1 MRPGRRQGQSL
12 RGPTGRLAAVRA
24 RSARAIAVAAAGALL
39 LAAPAGAARPPVL
52 DALNAQR
59 AANGLPAGLT
69 ENPQWSANCDLHE
82 RYMSLN
88 SYFGHDED
96 PAKPGYTA
104 GGAEAGRS
112 SVLTTG
118 GWPSAARN
126 PFEDAP
132 IHLMQLLA
140 PALSVTGFSQTG
152 GCVYTWPGYQRP
164 VPAATQYFSYPGPGA
179 SGWPARQ
186 VTAEFPFTPAELL
199 GLKNPTGPHVYLFT
213 FGPERPKLA
222 GATLRGPG
230 GAAVPVRFLPSVSGG
245 RADGYL
251 PPGGIVIPASPLAAA
266 SDYVL
271 AATWSAGGGASHVQT
286 VRFRTAG
293 AAKPVRVPR
302 IRSGFAT
309 AGRRAT
315 LRIVTPTGAAGRRI
329 AVRIVLRG
337 PAGTVRRTRRIT
349 LGRGAA
355 VTVTTP
361 ASGRGKTFR
370 LTVSGT
376 VPAFE
381 TASARYRAQ
390 RFSVSRS
397 WRGR

>member
-1 MRPGRRQGQSL
+1 MPAR
-12 RGPTGRLAAVRA
+12 AV
-24 RSARAIAVAAAGALL
+24 RAIAVAAGALL
-39 LAAPAGAARPPVL
+39 LAAPAAAARPPVL
-52 DALNAQR
+52 EALNAQR

-82 RYMSLN
+82 RYMALN

-118 GWPSAARN
+118 GWPSATRD

-140 PALSVTGFSQTG
+140 PGLSVTGFSQTG
-152 GCVYTWPGYQRP
+152 GCVYTWPGYQRAA
-164 VPAATQYFSYPGPGA
+164 PAATQYFSYPGPGT

-213 FGPERPKLA
+213 FGPERPKLS
-222 GATLRGPG
+222 GAALRGPG
-230 GAAVPVRFLPSVSGG
+230 GAVPVRFLPSVSGG

-271 AATWSAGGGASHVQT
+271 TATWSTGGGASHVQT

-293 AAKPVRVPR
+293 AAKPVRGLRV
-302 IRSGFAT
+302 RSGFT
-309 AGRRAT
+309 VAGRRAT
-315 LRIVTPTGAAGRRI
+315 LRIVTPAGAAGRRI
-329 AVRIVLRG
+329 TVRIVLRG
-337 PAGTVRRTRRIT
+337 PARTVRRTSRIT
-349 LGRGAA
+349 LGPGAA

-370 LTVSGT
+370 LTVAGT

-381 TASARYRAQ
+381 TVSARYRAQ
-390 RFSVSRS
+390 RFAISRS